1 MKFNKHSFQIKN
13 PLLVGICNFTPDS
26 FSDGGKTFTR
36 SSALKYINSMTNNG
50 AQIIDIG
57 AESTKPNSTPITY
70 QEEIKRLSK
79 ILPYLNYD
87 KYLVSLD
94 SYKLET
100 QEYALKKGVHIINDI
115 NGGSDELFHLTKKYK
130 SGLFLMHKI
139 GTPKDMQKNLKPSK
153 NMTKEFDNFI
163 KGQKVLFVK

>member
-36 SSALKYINSMTNNG
+36 SSAMKYIKSMINNG

-57 AESTKPNSTPITY
+57 AESSKPNSTPITY

-115 NGGSDELFHLTKKYK
+115 NGGS
-130 SGLFLMHKI
+130 
-139 GTPKDMQKNLKPSK
+139 NL
-153 NMTKEFDNFI
+153 
-163 KGQKVLFVK
+163 

>member
-36 SSALKYINSMTNNG
+36 SSAIKYIKSMINNG

-57 AESTKPNSTPITY
+57 AESSKPNSTPITY

-100 QEYALKKGVHIINDI
+100 ISMVALMNSSILPKNINQVF
-115 NGGSDELFHLTKKYK
+115 SLC
-130 SGLFLMHKI
+130 
-139 GTPKDMQKNLKPSK
+139 
-153 NMTKEFDNFI
+153 I
-163 KGQKVLFVK
+163 K